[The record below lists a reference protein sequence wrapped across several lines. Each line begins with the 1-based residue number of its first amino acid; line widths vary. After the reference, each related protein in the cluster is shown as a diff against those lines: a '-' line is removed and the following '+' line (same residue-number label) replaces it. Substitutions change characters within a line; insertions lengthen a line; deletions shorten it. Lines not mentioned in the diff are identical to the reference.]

1 MKSTANEYYECPAA
15 YANANRFANVCVAD
29 VDKISEACLVT
40 NSQAIK
46 PAIVEISRL
55 GDQPY
60 IVIQQGQ
67 ATIGTAD
74 ALHRK
79 FMPKN

>member
-1 MKSTANEYYECPAA
+1 MKSATNEYGRRRPAA

-40 NSQAIK
+40 NSQAI
-46 PAIVEISRL
+46 IEISRL

-79 FMPKN
+79 FIPKN